1 MPSVQPAPRTAVGP
15 DARTTGFRRTVG
27 AVFFVHGLL
36 FASWAAH
43 IPHVKARVGLSDGG
57 LGLVLLATPV
67 GSIAAMAI
75 GAWLLPRVG
84 SRRMVTCC
92 LVGYCASGPFVGLAT
107 SAPALFAALLCWGAF
122 QGTLDVSMNT
132 QAIACQRAAG
142 RPIMSGMHGRW
153 SLGALAGAG
162 VGALGVGIGLSL
174 ALQLLILGVAA
185 LPLVRWSW
193 RLPDDHAEPESADS
207 GPRAARLPVRRWPRT
222 VVLLAAIAFASMLC
236 EGAAADWSAV
246 YLRNS
251 LGAAAVIASLGYAFF
266 AAAMVLV
273 RLGGD
278 AVIARRGTSR
288 VVSALCAA
296 ATVGFAAGL
305 ISGNTV
311 VALIGLAM
319 LGGGVAT
326 VVPTIFSAAGD
337 LPGIPTS
344 SGIAAVSACGWA
356 GFVCGP
362 PLIGQ
367 LASATSLPVALSVV
381 PVLTA
386 FIAIAMTARFSPRG
400 PAPR

>member
-1 MPSVQPAPRTAVGP
+1 MP
-15 DARTTGFRRTVG
+15 DRRTVG

-43 IPHVKARVGLSDGG
+43 IPRVKARVGLSDGG

-67 GSIAAMAI
+67 GSIAAMAL

-84 SRRMVTCC
+84 TRRMIVVC
-92 LVGYCASGPFVGLAT
+92 LVGYCASGPFIGLAT
-107 SAPALFAALLCWGAF
+107 SAPGLFVALLVWGAF
-122 QGTLDVSMNT
+122 QGILDVSMNT
-132 QAIACQRAAG
+132 QAVACQRAAG
-142 RPIMSGMHGRW
+142 GPIMSGMHGRW

-162 VGALGVGIGLSL
+162 AGALGVGIGLSL
-174 ALQLLILGVAA
+174 SVQLLILGIAA
-185 LPLVRWSW
+185 LPLVGWAL
-193 RLPDDHAEPESADS
+193 RLPDEHADPEHK
-207 GPRAARLPVRRWPRT
+207 AARLPVRRWPRT
-222 VVLLAAIAFASMLC
+222 ILLLAAIAFASMLC

-251 LGAAAVIASLGYAFF
+251 LGAAAVVASLGYACF

-278 AVIARRGTSR
+278 ALIARRGAGR
-288 VVSALCAA
+288 VVSALCGA
-296 ATVGFAAGL
+296 ATAGFAAGL
-305 ISGNTV
+305 LSGNVV
-311 VALIGLAM
+311 VALIGLAA

-326 VVPTIFSAAGD
+326 VVPTVFSAAGG
-337 LPGIPTS
+337 LAGIPPS

-367 LASATSLPVALSVV
+367 LASATSLPVALAVV

-386 FIAIAMTARFSPRG
+386 FIAVAMAARFAHR
-400 PAPR
+400 

>member
-1 MPSVQPAPRTAVGP
+1 MPSVGTAPPEAARP
-15 DARTTGFRRTVG
+15 DALSTYRRTVG

-43 IPHVKARVGLSDGG
+43 IPHVKARIGLSDGG

-67 GSIAAMAI
+67 GSIAAMAV

-84 SRRMVTCC
+84 SRWMVTCC

-107 SAPALFAALLCWGAF
+107 SAPGLFAALLCWGAF

-153 SLGALAGAG
+153 SFGALAGAG
-162 VGALGVGIGLSL
+162 AGALGVGIGLSL
-174 ALQLLILGVAA
+174 AVQLLILGVAA
-185 LPLVRWSW
+185 LPLVWW
-193 RLPDDHAEPESADS
+193 AWHLPDDHAEPESGD
-207 GPRAARLPVRRWPRT
+207 GKNKRERLPLRRWPRT
-222 VVLLAAIAFASMLC
+222 VLLLAAIAFASMLC

-251 LGAAAVIASLGYAFF
+251 LGAAAVVASLGYAFF

-278 AVIARRGTSR
+278 ALIARRGTGK
-288 VVSALCAA
+288 VVAVLCGI

-305 ISGNTV
+305 ISANTV
-311 VALIGLAM
+311 VALIGLAT

-326 VVPTIFSAAGD
+326 VVPTVFSAAGG
-337 LPGIPTS
+337 LPGIPPS

-367 LASATSLPVALSVV
+367 LASATSLPVALAVV

-386 FIAIAMTARFSPRG
+386 FIAIAMAARFAHR
-400 PAPR
+400 

>member
-1 MPSVQPAPRTAVGP
+1 MPSVRTAPPLTPPPAVRIEG
-15 DARTTGFRRTVG
+15 RRTVG

-43 IPHVKARVGLSDGG
+43 IPHVKARVGLTDGG

-67 GSIAAMAI
+67 GSIAAMAL
-75 GAWLLPRVG
+75 GAWLMPRVG

-107 SAPALFAALLCWGAF
+107 SAVGLFVALLFWGAF

-132 QAIACQRAAG
+132 QALACQRTAG

-162 VGALGVGIGLSL
+162 TGALAVGIGLSL
-174 ALQLLILGVAA
+174 SFQLLILGVAA
-185 LPLVRWSW
+185 LPLVWWTRQ
-193 RLPDDHAEPESADS
+193 LPDDHAEPESAD
-207 GPRAARLPVRRWPRT
+207 GEPKAVRLPVRRWPRT
-222 VVLLAAIAFASMLC
+222 VLLLAAIAFASMLC

-251 LGAAAVIASLGYAFF
+251 LGAVAVVASLGYAFF

-278 AVIARRGTSR
+278 ALIARRGAGR
-288 VVSALCAA
+288 AVSALCAA

-305 ISGNTV
+305 ISGNVV
-311 VALIGLAM
+311 VALVGLAM

-326 VVPTIFSAAGD
+326 VVPTVFSAAGA
-337 LPGIPTS
+337 LPGVPPS

-367 LASATSLPVALSVV
+367 LASATSLPVALGVV

-386 FIAIAMTARFSPRG
+386 FIALAMATRAR
-400 PAPR
+400 A

>member
-1 MPSVQPAPRTAVGP
+1 MPSVVTAPEPSVAQTSA
-15 DARTTGFRRTVG
+15 RRTVG

-43 IPHVKARVGLSDGG
+43 IPNVKARAGLTDGG
-57 LGLVLLATPV
+57 LGLVLLATPI

-75 GAWLLPRVG
+75 GAWLIPRVG
-84 SRRMVTCC
+84 SRLMVASC
-92 LVGYCASGPFVGLAT
+92 LVGYCVAGPFVGIAT
-107 SAPALFAALLCWGAF
+107 SAPGLFVALLCWGAF

-132 QAIACQRAAG
+132 QAVACQRAAG
-142 RPIMSGMHGRW
+142 RPIMSGMHARW

-162 VGALGVGIGLSL
+162 TGALGVGIGVSL
-174 ALQLLILGVAA
+174 TVQLLVLGAAA
-185 LPLVRWSW
+185 LPLVFWAL
-193 RLPDDHAEPESADS
+193 RLPDEQPEPHGEEK
-207 GPRAARLPVRRWPRT
+207 PVRVTIRHWPKA
-222 VVLLAAIAFASMLC
+222 VLLLAAVAFASMLC

-251 LGAAAVIASLGYAFF
+251 LHAEAVVASLGYAFF
-266 AAAMVLV
+266 TAAMVLA
-273 RLGGD
+273 RLSGD
-278 AVIARRGTSR
+278 ALIARRGAGR
-288 VVSALCAA
+288 VVSGLCVV

-305 ISGNTV
+305 ASGNAV
-311 VALIGLAM
+311 VALIGLAT

-326 VVPTIFSAAGD
+326 VVPTVFSAAGA
-337 LPGIPTS
+337 LPGITPS

-367 LASATSLPVALSVV
+367 LASATSLPLALAVV

-386 FIAIAMTARFSPRG
+386 FIAVAMALRARS
-400 PAPR
+400 A

>member
-1 MPSVQPAPRTAVGP
+1 MPSVRAIDRPSAP
-15 DARTTGFRRTVG
+15 RTVG

-36 FASWAAH
+36 FASWVAH
-43 IPHVKARVGLSDGG
+43 IPHVKASVGLSVGG

-67 GSIAAMAI
+67 GSIAAMAA

-84 SRRMVTCC
+84 SRRMVTWC
-92 LVGYCASGPFVGLAT
+92 LAGYCASGPFVGLAT
-107 SAPALFAALLCWGAF
+107 SPAGLFLALLCWGAF

-132 QAIACQRAAG
+132 QAVACQRALG

-162 VGALGVGIGLSL
+162 VGAIGVGIGLSL
-174 ALQLLILGVAA
+174 SVQLAILGAAA
-185 LPLVRWSW
+185 LPLLWW
-193 RLPDDHAEPESADS
+193 TWQLPDDHAGTEGEDK
-207 GPRAARLPVRRWPRT
+207 AARLPVRGWPRI
-222 VVLLAAIAFASMLC
+222 VLLLAAIAFASMLC

-251 LGAAAVIASLGYAFF
+251 LGATAVVASLGYAFF

-273 RLGGD
+273 RLRGD
-278 AVIARRGTSR
+278 RLIARRGAAR
-288 VVSALCAA
+288 AVSALCAA

-305 ISGNTV
+305 LSGNV
-311 VALIGLAM
+311 AVALIGLAA

-326 VVPTIFSAAGD
+326 VVPTVFSAAGS
-337 LPGIPTS
+337 LPSIPSS

-367 LASATSLPVALSVV
+367 LASATSLPVALGVV

-386 FIAIAMTARFSPRG
+386 FMAVAVRRALRVSP
-400 PAPR
+400 PPRRPVASDTRSF